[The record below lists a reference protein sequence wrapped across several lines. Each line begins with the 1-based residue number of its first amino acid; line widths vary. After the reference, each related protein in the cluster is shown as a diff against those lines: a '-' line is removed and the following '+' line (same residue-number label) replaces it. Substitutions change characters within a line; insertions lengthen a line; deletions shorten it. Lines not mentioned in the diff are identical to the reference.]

1 MKLLKIFAIVMLL
14 MLIPE
19 TIDAGGTT
27 SSSGSSGS
35 SSTSSSASSS
45 AARASTTSRAAMNAS
60 RINTMSRMNSTSRMS
75 SSRNMQRAKS
85 NAVTLAPPMRSKFSG
100 PMKYQAAHNQF
111 VNNQIFYGA
120 MYGHSSNVQRQQ
132 ALIRQQL
139 GNRKAYTIIV
149 KRNGKERLYVVSK
162 EIYDR
167 VESGDTVHIK
177 NGVVTLNE

>member
-27 SSSGSSGS
+27 SSSGSSS
-35 SSTSSSASSS
+35 SGSSASSS

-100 PMKYQAAHNQF
+100 PLKYQAAHNQF

-120 MYGHSSNVQRQQ
+120 MYGHSSSVNRQQ
-132 ALIRQQL
+132 ALIRRQL
-139 GNRKAYTIIV
+139 SNRKAYTISV

>member
-27 SSSGSSGS
+27 SSSGS

>member
-27 SSSGSSGS
+27 SSSGSSS
-35 SSTSSSASSS
+35 SGSSASSS
-45 AARASTTSRAAMNAS
+45 VARASTTSRAAMNAS
-60 RINTMSRMNSTSRMS
+60 RINTMSRMNNTSRMS

-100 PMKYQAAHNQF
+100 PLKYQAAHNQF

-139 GNRKAYTIIV
+139 GNRKAYTISV
-149 KRNGKERLYVVSK
+149 KRNGRERLYVVSK

-167 VESGDTVHIK
+167 VESGDSVHIK
-177 NGVVTLNE
+177 NGVVTLKE

>member
-27 SSSGSSGS
+27 SSSGSSS
-35 SSTSSSASSS
+35 SGSSASSS
-45 AARASTTSRAAMNAS
+45 VARASTTSRAAMNAS
-60 RINTMSRMNSTSRMS
+60 RINTMSRMNNTSRMS
-75 SSRNMQRAKS
+75 SSQNLQRAKS

-100 PMKYQAAHNQF
+100 PLKYQAAHNQF

-139 GNRKAYTIIV
+139 GNRKAYTISV
-149 KRNGKERLYVVSK
+149 KRNGRERLYVVSK

-167 VESGDTVHIK
+167 VESGDSVHIK
-177 NGVVTLNE
+177 NGVVTLKE

>member
-27 SSSGSSGS
+27 SSSGSSS
-35 SSTSSSASSS
+35 SGSSASSS

-85 NAVTLAPPMRSKFSG
+85 NAVTLAPPIRSKFSG
-100 PMKYQAAHNQF
+100 PLKYQAAHNQF

-120 MYGHSSNVQRQQ
+120 MYGHSSSVNRQQ
-132 ALIRQQL
+132 ALIRRQL
-139 GNRKAYTIIV
+139 GNRKAYTISV

>member
-27 SSSGSSGS
+27 SSSGSSS
-35 SSTSSSASSS
+35 SGSSASSS

-100 PMKYQAAHNQF
+100 PLKYQAAHNQF

-120 MYGHSSNVQRQQ
+120 MYGHSSSVNRQQ
-132 ALIRQQL
+132 ALIRRQL
-139 GNRKAYTIIV
+139 GNRKAYTISV

>member
-27 SSSGSSGS
+27 SSSGSSSSGS
-35 SSTSSSASSS
+35 SARSSV
-45 AARASTTSRAAMNAS
+45 ARASTTSRAAMNAS
-60 RINTMSRMNSTSRMS
+60 RINTMSRMNNTSRMS

-100 PMKYQAAHNQF
+100 PLKYQAAHNQF

-120 MYGHSSNVQRQQ
+120 MYGHSSSVNRQQ
-132 ALIRQQL
+132 ALIRRQL
-139 GNRKAYTIIV
+139 GNRKAYTISV